1 MEMGVVDLHRVKVL
15 NMNVQL
21 LAAAADMPT
30 TVENAAVELVKT
42 GVLGAV
48 LVIIG
53 AYAFWVTRQ
62 WNQAQKDRVADQ
74 QEVTKTLIKFS
85 ADMQTVLQALKG
97 AIDALKVAA
106 DNGHDAVK
114 KVSDTVDALKTAT
127 DAVKTSTEAVKAS
140 TDVIKL
146 TVDTL
151 KDDTRR
157 AHEIMQRGVDD
168 LPRRIMPR

>member
-1 MEMGVVDLHRVKVL
+1 
-15 NMNVQL
+15 MNVQL
-21 LAAAADMPT
+21 LATSAADVST
-30 TVENAAVELVKT
+30 AVEGAAVELVKT
-42 GVLGAV
+42 GVLGSV
-48 LVIIG
+48 LVLIG

-85 ADMQTVLQALKG
+85 TDMQTVLQALKG
-97 AIDALKVAA
+97 AIDALKVSA
-106 DNGHDAVK
+106 DNGHAEVK
-114 KVSDTVDALKTAT
+114 KVSDTVDTLKTST
-127 DAVKTSTEAVKAS
+127 EAVKTSTETVKAS

-157 AHEIMQRGVDD
+157 AHETMQRGVDD
-168 LPRRIMPR
+168 LPRRILPR